1 MTFLVVMLLFVLAC
15 GLAYRISLSFFRRSA
30 FLGIDYSVK
39 IDRVER
45 LASENF
51 TFSQTVTN
59 RRGKPIACLKLEMRL
74 PDGLY
79 FLLPDGRGGE
89 YESAQVESV
98 FCLPAGATVT
108 RTWFAVCRNR
118 GNYAFGDALFLRA
131 DPLGTVTVSKRVTPE
146 DGYVHL
152 RVLPRPE
159 KRLERLALT
168 EVFSG
173 CYQTVVGTTP
183 DLTLIRGVREYTSRD
198 PFNRIH
204 FKASAKLGRLVVRE
218 CEQLQNDVYNII
230 LNMQSRIMEPHGG
243 TEITRPDHIEDC
255 ISVCASL
262 LDSAAAVNS
271 PVCLLANIPTEEEG
285 ELFRSAEFQGQDDLL
300 SAYRMLAELPM
311 QMSMPAE
318 EMLDKIIEEHW
329 LYERG
334 GHVVMVSAY
343 VDDRMI
349 HFAEAM
355 RERGVRV
362 IFFITTSYQNT
373 ANIPDRTEIYIRYPN
388 GIFEEV
394 HRDGT
399 A

>member
-1 MTFLVVMLLFVLAC
+1 MTVLVILLLFVLSC
-15 GLAYRISLSFFRRSA
+15 TLAYTVYRSFFKRSA
-30 FLGIDYSVK
+30 FLGVDYSVK

-45 LASENF
+45 LVSESF
-51 TFSQTVTN
+51 CFSQTVTN
-59 RRGKPIACLKLEMRL
+59 RRGKPIACLKMETRL
-74 PDGLY
+74 PDGLF
-79 FLLPDGRGGE
+79 FLLPDGKGGE
-89 YESAQVESV
+89 CESRQVESV
-98 FCLPAGATVT
+98 FCLPAGASVT
-108 RTWFAVCRNR
+108 RSWFVVCRHR
-118 GNYAFGDALFLRA
+118 GNFTFGDTLLLRT
-131 DPLGTVTVSKRVTPE
+131 DPLGQAAVSLRVTPA
-146 DGYVHL
+146 DGYARL

-204 FKASAKLGRLVVRE
+204 FKASAKLGHLVVRE
-218 CEQLQNDVYNII
+218 CEQLQNDVYNIV
-230 LNMQSRIMEPHGG
+230 LNMQSRIMEPHGS
-243 TEITRPDHIEDC
+243 TDITRPDHIEDC

-285 ELFRSAEFQGQDDLL
+285 ELFRSAEFKGQGDLL

-318 EMLDKIIEEHW
+318 AMLDKILEESW
-329 LYERG
+329 LYGRG
-334 GHVVMVSAY
+334 GHIVMVSAY
-343 VDDRMI
+343 VDDRMVN
-349 HFAEAM
+349 FAEAM

-373 ANIPDRTEIYIRYPN
+373 ANIPERTEIYIRYPN
-388 GIFEEV
+388 GSFEEV